1 MNFMDIINVPLG
13 LILKGIYWIIG
24 DYGWSI
30 LVFALLARILMLPS
44 AIKTQKNQLKM
55 QKLQPKIK
63 QLNNKYHNNT
73 RDPKYQQEMQDLY
86 TKEGYN
92 PLSGCLPMLIQMP
105 VIFGLWNVI
114 RQPLTYICNFSE
126 SNLYNAVKVAVE
138 SGVQN
143 ESVNK
148 LVEVFGKV
156 ITDGKL
162 AEWGKEVKDLIKLN
176 EIYIADMINS
186 NGTLDNLME
195 AIEQKAVVNTEFLGI
210 NLGES
215 ASAHGLWSPFILVP
229 IIAAASSFL
238 SSWISM
244 RKSRSQSNSDD
255 PTAKSMNTM
264 LYTMPILSLFIG
276 YSMNFGVALYWIA
289 SNLFSLLQIVLLPMF
304 MKEKVEEK
312 PVKEKKLNYTQI
324 EKERREAEA
333 LQEPA
338 KKNKKK

>member
-30 LVFALLARILMLPS
+30 LVFALLARIIMLPS

-86 TKEGYN
+86 AKEGYN

-143 ESVNK
+143 ESIQK
-148 LVEVFGKV
+148 LIEVFGKV

-229 IIAAASSFL
+229 IIAAELLHTDYGAMGVF
-238 SSWISM
+238 M
-244 RKSRSQSNSDD
+244 
-255 PTAKSMNTM
+255 
-264 LYTMPILSLFIG
+264 ILMFFITRG
-276 YSMNFGVALYWIA
+276 IEDKV
-289 SNLFSLLQIVLLPMF
+289 LLQSVGLLGLGFSVFKTSVIQPFAILAMIPISLYSGKKTSHSKVLQLGFYLFYPVHLLILWLI
-304 MKEKVEEK
+304 KEMPFV
-312 PVKEKKLNYTQI
+312 
-324 EKERREAEA
+324 
-333 LQEPA
+333 
-338 KKNKKK
+338 